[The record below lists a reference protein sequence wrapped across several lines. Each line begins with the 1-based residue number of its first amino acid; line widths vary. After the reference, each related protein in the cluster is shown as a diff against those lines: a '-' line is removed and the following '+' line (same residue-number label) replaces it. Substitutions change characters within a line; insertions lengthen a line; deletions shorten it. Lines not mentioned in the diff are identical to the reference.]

1 MNSAG
6 TELTPDDQPDG
17 GAAVT
22 HHLCVSVADDNTQP
36 ITNAPFTA
44 SVKYVAADNAAFP
57 RAEQTVE
64 VGRIGRNGATL
75 RLPYLTTHGAYNQRV
90 VLVNRGRPTTYTF
103 GEFQAEGGVTAEAG
117 ALASGALPT
126 GQTVLRST
134 GIVEVTGSS
143 RASATLS
150 VVAEPRHISAAV
162 QQVNLGDGSVDTVYV
177 EVE

>member
-1 MNSAG
+1 M
-6 TELTPDDQPDG
+6 
-17 GAAVT
+17 
-22 HHLCVSVADDNTQP
+22 
-36 ITNAPFTA
+36 
-44 SVKYVAADNAAFP
+44 
-57 RAEQTVE
+57 
-64 VGRIGRNGATL
+64 
-75 RLPYLTTHGAYNQRV
+75 
-90 VLVNRGRPTTYTF
+90 NRGRPTTYTF
-103 GEFQAEGGVTAEAG
+103 GEFQAEGGVTADAG

-134 GIVEVTGSS
+134 GIVEVAGSS